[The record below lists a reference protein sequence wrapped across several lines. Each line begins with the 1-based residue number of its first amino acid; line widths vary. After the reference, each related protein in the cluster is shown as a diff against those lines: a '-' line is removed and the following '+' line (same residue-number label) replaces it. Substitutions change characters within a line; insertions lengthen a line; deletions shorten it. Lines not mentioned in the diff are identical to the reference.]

1 MPKHSGVY
9 RSRNGTWYFKARSH
23 IDPATGQWKQVT
35 RRGYA
40 TAADASLARQ
50 KALSEFAALRRDPR
64 SVDHQELTVG
74 GLLEMY
80 LAEAEA
86 MNRLAAKTLFDYRNY
101 VDSYIVPHLGDV
113 NVHKLTAQR
122 ITQWQ
127 LDLARSGARKS
138 GRGLSS
144 NTIRLA
150 RAPLN
155 AAYKYATAHGITRS
169 NPLLLSR
176 PPAKVR
182 STPAHWTP
190 EQARTFLAWQ
200 EGDRLWPL
208 WAFLLGSGLR
218 IGELVWLRWPQ
229 VDLDRQ
235 HVRIS
240 EFAATLGY
248 ELVPSTGK
256 SRDATRTIDLDRR
269 LVDVLRRQQRR
280 QADELAQAMD
290 YAVTDYVFT
299 KQLGGAYHP
308 QTISKLLARL
318 SVEVG
323 LPRLTAHGLRH
334 TSATLM
340 LASGVPPKVAAERLG
355 HADTLLFS
363 NLYSHVTS
371 TMQRDA
377 AARLGEA
384 LLGSG

>member
-1 MPKHSGVY
+1 MWG
-9 RSRNGTWYFKARSH
+9 
-23 IDPATGQWKQVT
+23 
-35 RRGYA
+35 RR
-40 TAADASLARQ
+40 
-50 KALSEFAALRRDPR
+50 P
-64 SVDHQELTVG
+64 VG
-74 GLLEMY
+74 
-80 LAEAEA
+80 
-86 MNRLAAKTLFDYRNY
+86 R
-101 VDSYIVPHLGDV
+101 VV
-113 NVHKLTAQR
+113 
-122 ITQWQ
+122 
-127 LDLARSGARKS
+127 
-138 GRGLSS
+138 SS

-208 WAFLLGSGLR
+208 WAFLLGAGRR
-218 IGELVWLRWPQ
+218 IRELVWLRWPQ

-248 ELVPSTGK
+248 ALVPSTGK
-256 SRDATRTIDLDRR
+256 SRDATRTIDLDHH
-269 LVDVLRRQQRR
+269 LVAVLRKQQRR
-280 QADELAQAMD
+280 QADERAHAVEFV
-290 YAVTDYVFT
+290 VTDYVFT
-299 KQLGGAYHP
+299 KQAGGAYHP

-318 SVEVG
+318 SVEVE

-355 HADTLLFS
+355 HADPTLFS
-363 NLYSHVTS
+363 NLYSHVTP
-371 TMQRDA
+371 TMRRQA
-377 AARLGEA
+377 ADQLGRVLFEE
-384 LLGSG
+384 